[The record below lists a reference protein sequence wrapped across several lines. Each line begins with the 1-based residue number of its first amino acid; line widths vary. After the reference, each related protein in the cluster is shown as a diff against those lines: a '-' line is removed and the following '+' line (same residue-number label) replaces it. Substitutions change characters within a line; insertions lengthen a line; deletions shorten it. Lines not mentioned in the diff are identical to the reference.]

1 MTKNIILICPL
12 LIVAALTSGCSR
24 HSTIPDAPEAEL
36 GDAVRSV
43 TNSQIHDFEAAIHP
57 DPDAVEG
64 GDPYRLDAALDA
76 HRTDVANPSEV
87 QRPVTIS
94 IGNQ

>member
-1 MTKNIILICPL
+1 MTKNIFLICPL
-12 LIVAALTSGCSR
+12 LIVAALASGCSR
-24 HSTIPDAPEAEL
+24 HATIPDAPDAEF

-76 HRTDVANPSEV
+76 HRGDVANPQEV